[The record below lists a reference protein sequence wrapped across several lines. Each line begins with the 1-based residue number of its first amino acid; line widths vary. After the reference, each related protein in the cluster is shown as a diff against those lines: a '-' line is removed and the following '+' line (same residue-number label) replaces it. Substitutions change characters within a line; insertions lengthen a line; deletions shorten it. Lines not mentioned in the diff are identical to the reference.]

1 MSFIIISTIT
11 ISTIVA
17 IYVACD
23 SISTKDEVVGV
34 TIMTAFWTALASLIF
49 YLIFATNSNAD
60 LVEIETIE
68 ATDIK
73 YIGEEEYLITNPNST
88 TQRYNPEPR
97 NAEIVYT
104 KDNPKVV
111 HFKKESSSEI
121 INWLFYRGQVSQV
134 SKIYLKETEGD

>member
-34 TIMTAFWTALASLIF
+34 TIVTAFFTTLISALF
-49 YLIFATNSNAD
+49 YLIFATNSNAG

-68 ATDIK
+68 ATNIK
-73 YIGEEEYLITNPNST
+73 YLGETGYLITNPDST
-88 TQRYNPEPR
+88 TQVYNPDPR
-97 NAEIVYT
+97 DIEVVYT
-104 KDNPKVV
+104 KGDPKVV
-111 HFKKESSSEI
+111 HYKKESSSDI
-121 INWLFYRGQVSQV
+121 INWLFYRGELSQV
-134 SKIYLKETEGD
+134 SEIHLKEIGNE